1 MLLDLEA
8 SCLALVSTDD
18 VRETVALQELHQCV
32 GTVEEREREGG
43 RKERERNKVTNDII
57 K

>member
-32 GTVEEREREGG
+32 GTAEEREREGG
-43 RKERERNKVTNDII
+43 RKERERETRSQMTS
-57 K
+57 